1 VLIERV
7 QGLLG
12 EGFESR
18 IETMA
23 EKDGGGGSVM
33 GGAIWM
39 IVISVLL
46 FWIPGVG
53 GFIGGLVGG
62 KTAGG
67 VGGALLAWFMS
78 SILIGVLFAVLGTM
92 LSGMILIGAL
102 AGLGGLVLGFID
114 AGTRL
119 LGAVIGGFLA

>member
-1 VLIERV
+1 M
-7 QGLLG
+7 
-12 EGFESR
+12 
-18 IETMA
+18 T
-23 EKDGGGGSVM
+23 EKVGGGSVM
-33 GGAIWM
+33 AGAIWM
-39 IVISVLL
+39 IVISILL

-62 KTAGG
+62 KVSGG
-67 VGGALLAWFMS
+67 VGSALVAWFLS
-78 SILIGVLFAVLGTM
+78 SILVAILFAVLGTM

-102 AGLGGLVLGFID
+102 AGLGGLILGFID

>member
-1 VLIERV
+1 M
-7 QGLLG
+7 
-12 EGFESR
+12 S
-18 IETMA
+18 
-23 EKDGGGGSVM
+23 DGKNGGSIM

-39 IVISVLL
+39 IVISGLL

-62 KTAGG
+62 KVSGG
-67 VGGALLAWFMS
+67 VGSALMAWLMS
-78 SILIGVLFAVLGTM
+78 SILIAVLFAVLGTM

>member
-1 VLIERV
+1 
-7 QGLLG
+7 
-12 EGFESR
+12 
-18 IETMA
+18 MA
-23 EKDGGGGSVM
+23 DKEGGGLVM

-62 KTAGG
+62 KVSGG
-67 VGGALLAWFMS
+67 VGSALLAWFLS
-78 SILIGVLFAVLGTM
+78 SILVGILFGVLGTL

-102 AGLGGLVLGFID
+102 ASLGGLVLGFID

>member
-1 VLIERV
+1 
-7 QGLLG
+7 
-12 EGFESR
+12 
-18 IETMA
+18 MA
-23 EKDGGGGSVM
+23 DEKGGGSII

-39 IVISVLL
+39 IVISLLL
-46 FWIPGVG
+46 FWIPGAG

-62 KTAGG
+62 KVSGG
-67 VGGALLAWFMS
+67 VGSALMAWLMS

-119 LGAVIGGFLA
+119 LGAAIGGVLAK

>member
-1 VLIERV
+1 
-7 QGLLG
+7 
-12 EGFESR
+12 
-18 IETMA
+18 MA
-23 EKDGGGGSVM
+23 EGKSDGSIM

-62 KTAGG
+62 KVSGG
-67 VGGALLAWFMS
+67 VGSALMAWLVS
-78 SILIGVLFAVLGTM
+78 SILIAVLFAVLGTM

>member
-1 VLIERV
+1 MT
-7 QGLLG
+7 QGK
-12 EGFESR
+12 S
-18 IETMA
+18 
-23 EKDGGGGSVM
+23 GSIM

-46 FWIPGVG
+46 FWLPGVG

-62 KTAGG
+62 KVSGG
-67 VGGALLAWFMS
+67 VGASLIAWLMS
-78 SILIGVLFAVLGTM
+78 SILIGILFAVLGTM
-92 LSGMILIGAL
+92 LSGLIVIGAL

>member
-1 VLIERV
+1 
-7 QGLLG
+7 
-12 EGFESR
+12 
-18 IETMA
+18 MA
-23 EKDGGGGSVM
+23 DGKSGSVM
-33 GGAIWM
+33 AGAIWM
-39 IVISVLL
+39 IAISVLL

-53 GFIGGLVGG
+53 GFIGGVVGG
-62 KTAGG
+62 KVSGG
-67 VGGALLAWFMS
+67 VGSALLAWFLS
-78 SILIGVLFAVLGTM
+78 SILVAVLFAVLGTM